1 MHDIGEQQRPA
12 ANAINQIQDFFAP
25 NTNDSLD
32 NSLSNIIDGG
42 GVLFDDV
49 TSCFQ
54 QKKLSCNK
62 KPGKYHVLLGFF
74 NSVYGSVFCF
84 FIYCLAL

>member
-1 MHDIGEQQRPA
+1 MLKLMHDIGEQQRPA

-54 QKKLSCNK
+54 QK
-62 KPGKYHVLLGFF
+62 
-74 NSVYGSVFCF
+74 
-84 FIYCLAL
+84 

>member
-54 QKKLSCNK
+54 QK
-62 KPGKYHVLLGFF
+62 
-74 NSVYGSVFCF
+74 
-84 FIYCLAL
+84 